1 MKIFRFTTEV
11 QSVKTIQYIIDAET
25 KEEAIKILSSGTE
38 RDEGEEVNETI
49 DWETETIVGVK
60 LIEVIEVKF

>member
-11 QSVKTIQYIIDAET
+11 QSTKTIRYIIDAET
-25 KEEAIKILSSGTE
+25 EEAAIKILSSGTE

-60 LIEVIEVKF
+60 LIEVIEVEF

>member
-11 QSVKTIQYIIDAET
+11 KSVKTLRYIIDAET
-25 KEEAIKILSSGTE
+25 EEEAIKILSSGME
-38 RDEGEEVNETI
+38 RDEGDEVDETI

-60 LIEVIEVKF
+60 LIEVIEVEF